1 MAKTIDRPA
10 AARASR
16 EAEAPGVCHVV
27 YANGLRRAETLGPDV
42 QVALYARCLHEG
54 RPGLVELWAA
64 KRTDRGAKLAMT
76 TSRRDPAYFPRAGD
90 QRAVTRLARRHREA
104 GDEVFASPLT
114 RAEPEPGKHAVTSGA
129 VVWVD
134 IDDAHQIARLRAFA
148 QRPHLV
154 VASGSGGVHAYW
166 RLSSDL
172 EGERIDAAN
181 RRLARGLGGDM
192 QATDRGR
199 SLRLP
204 GTVNGKVGRS
214 CRVVFADLAGRALSP
229 SELLDALPADP
240 KPVAEATPRRSPA
253 LAADEADRIAPPE
266 YFRVLTG
273 LSGPEQGGHV
283 LCPLHEERT
292 PSCLVYAEP
301 ERGWWCFGACGK
313 GGRLYDLASALGG
326 GPVGR
331 ELHGE
336 AFLEARRWARAAL
349 GLER

>member
-27 YANGLRRAETLGPDV
+27 YANGLRRAEALGPDV

-114 RAEPEPGKHAVTSGA
+114 RAEPGKHAVTSGA

-204 GTVNGKVGRS
+204 GTVNGKVGRP

-253 LAADEADRIAPPE
+253 LAADEADRSPRPSTSASSRGSRSPSGAGTCCARCTRSAHP
-266 YFRVLTG
+266 RASSTRSPSAAGGASG
-273 LSGPEQGGHV
+273 LAARAGGCMTSPRRSAAARSG
-283 LCPLHEERT
+283 
-292 PSCLVYAEP
+292 A
-301 ERGWWCFGACGK
+301 
-313 GGRLYDLASALGG
+313 
-326 GPVGR
+326 
-331 ELHGE
+331 